1 MSSTRRVGGD
11 GPAPAAGDA
20 AACGTPS
27 CAAAARSAPPARPP
41 AGAGTYLD
49 RILPSVLHRLEARK
63 RQVPPERL
71 EALPAPP
78 RPSFA
83 AALQTSGMSLI
94 AEVKRASPSKGPIRP
109 ELKVGPLVQAYEAAG
124 ARAISVLTE
133 QDHFLGSPEDLRT
146 AVAVTGLPVLRKD
159 FILDGYQIHEAH
171 AWGASAVLLIAA
183 LLSDAALD
191 RLTALALDLGLDV
204 LLEVHNRQEMT
215 RALRLKG
222 AVPERLVIGVNNRDL
237 RTFAVSLETT
247 MDLAGLVPPD
257 RLLVSES
264 GIRTHADVERLAAHG
279 VDGVLVGESLL
290 RETDVGAAVHGLMRP
305 LPPAVQR
312 SMVHVERGEAR

>member
-1 MSSTRRVGGD
+1 MSSTRRAAGD
-11 GPAPAAGDA
+11 GPAQAAGTAARGAPAGA
-20 AACGTPS
+20 AAERGTQS
-27 CAAAARSAPPARPP
+27 ARPP
-41 AGAGTYLD
+41 AGTGMYLD

-71 EALPAPP
+71 EALPTPL
-78 RPSFA
+78 RPSFV
-83 AALQTSGMSLI
+83 AALRAPGISLI

-109 ELKVGPLVQAYEAAG
+109 ELEVGPLVQAYEAAG

-133 QDHFLGSPEDLRT
+133 QDHFLGSPEDLRA

-159 FILDGYQIHEAH
+159 FILDGYQIHEAR

-191 RLTALALDLGLDV
+191 RLTGLALDLGLDV
-204 LLEVHNRQEMT
+204 LLEVHDRQEMT
-215 RALRLKG
+215 RTLRLKG
-222 AVPERLVIGVNNRDL
+222 AAPERLVIGVNNRDL

-264 GIRTHADVERLAAHG
+264 GIWTHADVERLAARG
-279 VDGVLVGESLL
+279 VDGLLVGESLL
-290 RETDVGAAVHGLMRP
+290 REPDVGAAVRGLMRP
-305 LPPAVQR
+305 LPPVVQR